1 MRISRLMMTPA
12 LALSITAIAYSEP
25 PTIPRAEP
33 AATPAEQP
41 RILPAPNQPG
51 QPRVQPGQPIQV
63 QPGQPQPGQPQPGQP
78 LQPNPTTTTVN
89 KPVTGDQA
97 NQNASQQVAS
107 LLAICNHKEVKLA
120 ELAKKKSENKE
131 VQQFAEM
138 MIKDHSEA
146 LGNLGKFGGQ
156 SGLGTTNT
164 AEQPN
169 RTDSSRPATA
179 AGATSNQGGL
189 DFVAVHRQA
198 AQKCLSKAEKQWS
211 EHKSPEC
218 DMAYIGAQLV
228 AHEEFI
234 NHAQAMRQYASPEL
248 QKEIDREVTAAE
260 QHRDEAH
267 KLIKKLGDEEK
278 KSS

>member
-33 AATPAEQP
+33 TAAPADQP

-63 QPGQPQPGQPQPGQP
+63 QPGQPQPGQPQ
-78 LQPNPTTTTVN
+78 LQPNTTTITAN
-89 KPVTGDQA
+89 KPVVGDQA
-97 NQNASQQVAS
+97 NQNASRQIAS
-107 LLAICNHKEVKLA
+107 LLAICNDKEVKLA
-120 ELAKKKSENKE
+120 ELAKNKSKNKE

-146 LGNLGKFGGQ
+146 LGNLSKFGGQ
-156 SGLGTTNT
+156 SGLGTTNA
-164 AEQPN
+164 AEQTN

-179 AGATSNQGGL
+179 AGATSNQGAL

-198 AQKCLSKAEKQWS
+198 AQQCLSKAEKKWND
-211 EHKSPEC
+211 HKSPES

-248 QKEIDREVTAAE
+248 QKEIDRQVSSAE

-267 KLIKKLGDEEK
+267 KLIQTLGEQEQK